1 MRAPKNCK
9 NMTELRVEIDALD
22 RELVAMLALRL
33 TYIDRAAEIKARDG
47 LPANIP
53 ARVEDVVAKVSEHAR
68 DVGLAPALAETLWR
82 EMIGFSIARE
92 EAILNPSKES
102 PDDSNID

>member
-1 MRAPKNCK
+1 MRDPKNCK

-22 RELVAMLALRL
+22 RELVSKLALRL
-33 TYIDRAAEIKARDG
+33 KYIDRAAEIKMRDG

-53 ARVEDVVAKVSEHAR
+53 ARVEDVVEKVTSQAR
-68 DVGLAPALAETLWR
+68 VAGLAPALAESIWR

-92 EAILNPSKES
+92 EAVLNSPKES
-102 PDDSNID
+102 PDDSNVD